1 MRRHIALIAAL
12 LLAFAGCTDGA
23 QEPPTPVEEDDEDAE
38 RPPQGLRVGVVM
50 PPADTGAADEVERD
64 ALGFEGLADRLDDE
78 VSELRTLVPDAG
90 AFVGDLATV
99 LAVEGYDLVCVF
111 GREARKAVADLAS
124 RHAATT
130 FCAAPVGPS
139 DALPDNVRPVDLA
152 LEELGH
158 VVGATLGA
166 IGGKEPVALIGA
178 GNRAGGE
185 AFRNGL
191 RAGVGDTPLREAR
204 GEADALEPELE
215 AAVADEVAAIAL
227 DAGPGAR
234 DLLGD
239 LGVPLLAPGPLLE
252 AEAGALR
259 WRVRWDVVL
268 EQVID
273 RHLEGDEEDPGR
285 LGLRHDVF
293 EIQHGPQAGSGLVA
307 VVEEAM
313 GELERGERDPL
324 EAPVEADDE
333 DGDEPD
339 DEDEPDGAD
348 DGG

>member
-1 MRRHIALIAAL
+1 MRRHIALLAAL
-12 LLAFAGCTDGA
+12 LLAFVACTDDA
-23 QEPPTPVEEDDEDAE
+23 QEPPTPVEEEDEDEE

-64 ALGFEGLADRLDDE
+64 ALGFDELADRLDDE
-78 VSELRTLVPDAG
+78 VSELRTLVPDAA

-99 LAVEGYDLVCVF
+99 LAVEEYDLVCVF
-111 GREARKAVADLAS
+111 GRDAEMAVEDLAS

-139 DALPDNVRPVDLA
+139 DDLPDNVLPVDLA
-152 LEELGH
+152 IEELGH
-158 VVGATLGA
+158 VVGAALGA
-166 IGGKEPVALIGA
+166 IGGEDPVALVGA

-204 GEADALEPELE
+204 GDSDVLERELE

-227 DAGPGAR
+227 DAGPAAR

-239 LGVPLLAPGPLLE
+239 LDVPLLAPGPLLE
-252 AEAGALR
+252 AESGALR
-259 WRVRWDVVL
+259 WQVRWDVVL
-268 EQVID
+268 EQIIAW
-273 RHLEGDEEDPGR
+273 HLEGDEEGPGR
-285 LGLRHDVF
+285 LGLEHEVF
-293 EIQHGPQAGSGLVA
+293 EIQHGPQAGPALVA
-307 VVEEAM
+307 VVEESM

-324 EAPVEADDE
+324 EARVEPE

-339 DEDEPDGAD
+339 DADADGD
-348 DGG
+348 DGD